1 MEEKLQAER
10 QDLDD
15 RQVVPVGEAIRYR
28 KRAQAAEQQVEK
40 LSQELSD
47 VQREFATVKERL
59 GEQARE
65 SGLVESLVKAEV
77 NDMEVGRLLARQ
89 RMADSGV
96 EGKDVEKV
104 IEELKAE
111 RPGLFGK
118 DFRLSG
124 VLGPTAGVR
133 QGAETGRAALSRLA
147 EKAGDSRSRKD
158 LQEYMRLR
166 RGMIG

>member
-10 QDLDD
+10 QDWDD
-15 RQVVPVGEAIRYR
+15 GQVVPVGEAIRYR

-59 GEQARE
+59 DEQSRE

-89 RMADSGV
+89 RMADV

-166 RGMIG
+166 RGMIV